1 MTKKVITILGAR
13 PQFIKASSVSNSL
26 KDHDIREIIIN
37 TGQHYDYNLSDIFF
51 SELNIPNAKYNL
63 NVGSSS
69 HASQT
74 SKIISLLEPI
84 LIKEVP
90 DFVILYGDTNST
102 LGGALVCSKLHI
114 PIVHIEAGLR
124 SFNKLMPEEINR
136 LITDHVS
143 SILFA
148 PSIESLKNLK
158 KENIHDGVYNSGDVM
173 YDIFCRFEKSFKIDH
188 KFKNYSLLTLHR
200 AENTIEKTLK
210 IRLDQI
216 RHVDEEIIF
225 PIHPRTKKIIHLMDI
240 NIPSNIKIIDPVG
253 WFELMGLIKGANYIF
268 TDSGGMQKE
277 AFWHKKLC
285 YTLRNE
291 TEWIETVEQGA
302 NFIIKDDDI
311 IDLPGYL
318 NSNFDNPYG
327 NGDASEKIAYHINKL

>member
-1 MTKKVITILGAR
+1 M
-13 PQFIKASSVSNSL
+13 
-26 KDHDIREIIIN
+26 
-37 TGQHYDYNLSDIFF
+37 SDIFF
-51 SELNIPNAKYNL
+51 SELNIPNANYNL

-74 SKIISLLEPI
+74 SKILSLLEPI
-84 LIKEVP
+84 LIKEKP

-102 LGGALVCSKLHI
+102 LGGALVCAKLHI

-143 SILFA
+143 SILFT
-148 PSIESLKNLK
+148 PSIESLKNLER
-158 KENIHDGVYNSGDVM
+158 ENIREGVYNSGDVM
-173 YDIFCRFEKSFKIDH
+173 YDIFAGLKKSFEIDK

-200 AENTIEKTLK
+200 AENTFEKTLK

-216 RHVDEEIIF
+216 RQIGEEVIF
-225 PIHPRTKKIIHLMDI
+225 PIHPRTKKIIHSMDI

-302 NFIIKDDDI
+302 NFIIKDDDKI
-311 IDLPGYL
+311 NLSDYI

-327 NGDASEKIAYHINKL
+327 NGDASEKIAQYINKL

>member
-1 MTKKVITILGAR
+1 MAKKIITILGAR
-13 PQFIKASSVSNSL
+13 PQFIKASPVSKSL
-26 KDHDIREIIIN
+26 IDYGLEEIIIN

-51 SELNIPNAKYNL
+51 SELNIPNANYNL

-74 SKIISLLEPI
+74 SKIMSLLEPI
-84 LIKEVP
+84 LIDEKP
-90 DFVILYGDTNST
+90 NFVILYGDTNST
-102 LGGALVCSKLHI
+102 LGGALVCAKLHI

-143 SILFA
+143 SILFV
-148 PSIESLKNLK
+148 PSVESIKNLE
-158 KENIHDGVYNSGDVM
+158 KENICDGVYNSGDVM
-173 YDIFCRFEKSFKIDH
+173 YDIFSTFENSFDLDH
-188 KFKNYSLLTLHR
+188 KFNDYSLLTLHR
-200 AENTIEKTLK
+200 AENTLENTLK

-216 RHVDEEIIF
+216 RGVNEEVIF
-225 PIHPRTKKIIHLMDI
+225 PIHPRTKKIISSLDI
-240 NIPSNIKIIDPVG
+240 NIPSNLKMIDPVG

-291 TEWIETVEQGA
+291 TEWVETVEQGA
-302 NFIIKDDDI
+302 NFIIKEQDKISLSDDI
-311 IDLPGYL
+311 

-327 NGDASEKIAYHINKL
+327 DGNASEKIANFLNKL

>member
-1 MTKKVITILGAR
+1 MLGLNLLKHHLF
-13 PQFIKASSVSNSL
+13 QIF

-37 TGQHYDYNLSDIFF
+37 TGQHYDYNLSDIF

-158 KENIHDGVYNSGDVM
+158 K
-173 YDIFCRFEKSFKIDH
+173 
-188 KFKNYSLLTLHR
+188 
-200 AENTIEKTLK
+200 KT
-210 IRLDQI
+210 
-216 RHVDEEIIF
+216 F
-225 PIHPRTKKIIHLMDI
+225 M
-240 NIPSNIKIIDPVG
+240 
-253 WFELMGLIKGANYIF
+253 M
-268 TDSGGMQKE
+268 
-277 AFWHKKLC
+277 
-285 YTLRNE
+285 
-291 TEWIETVEQGA
+291 
-302 NFIIKDDDI
+302 
-311 IDLPGYL
+311 
-318 NSNFDNPYG
+318 
-327 NGDASEKIAYHINKL
+327 AS